1 MKIQV
6 QHEGKTIEVEVDL
19 AAAKLVPAERIT
31 EESTKRQAAEAQMRA
46 LQGEVGTLRSTL
58 DLNSTRLRLAGDAA
72 PSETA
77 AKMARGAYKGF
88 TEGMEKPPTFEEWSD
103 GEGRAF
109 LASLRPGGTPAPA
122 AAPNPAPAPAGAAPT
137 PAPAPSPA
145 PSTSVGTIP
154 AKPGARLTPAQVQA
168 QQAQLLAQR
177 KAAVERGDNKAA
189 DALKQQIEGLYA
201 NQSGTGA

>member
-31 EESTKRQAAEAQMRA
+31 EESTRRQAAEAQLKL

-58 DLNSTRLRLAGDAA
+58 DLNSTRLMLAGDAA
-72 PSETA
+72 PSDTA
-77 AKMARGAYKGF
+77 AKIARGGYKGF
-88 TEGMEKPPTFEEWSD
+88 IEGMEKPPTFEEWSN
-103 GEGRAF
+103 GEGKSF

-122 AAPNPAPAPAGAAPT
+122 AAPAPAGAAPAPT
-137 PAPAPSPA
+137 PAPSPA
-145 PSTSVGTIP
+145 PSTSAGTIP
-154 AKPGARLTPAQVQA
+154 ANPGARPTPAQIQA

-177 KAAVERGDNKAA
+177 KVAIERGDAKTA

>member
-31 EESTKRQAAEAQMRA
+31 EESTKRQAAEAQLKL

-122 AAPNPAPAPAGAAPT
+122 AAPNPAPAPAGAAP
-137 PAPAPSPA
+137 APVPA
-145 PSTSVGTIP
+145 PSTAAGTIP
-154 AKPGARLTPAQVQA
+154 AKPGARPTPAQVQA

-177 KAAVERGDNKAA
+177 KMAIERGDTKAA